1 MNLLNNK
8 TMGLFNF
15 WKKKNSPISEGKSVG
30 VSNDTQESKNDLITI
45 VWGTG
50 MPIDVIFNFIEK
62 DFEEIGYKDALVN
75 SDIKYKETKET
86 IIRNELKML
95 FKRVLLKYQ
104 SDIRDIDV
112 RIKMAEESY
121 AFSSVSM
128 LLARKKTFEEH
139 ISEIVNME
147 QMLEENGP
155 KITTMIESYRRGFLK
170 GINIQTVE
178 FIQQK

>member
-75 SDIKYKETKET
+75 SDIKYHYLPNLLLFGV
-86 IIRNELKML
+86 IYNPWELT
-95 FKRVLLKYQ
+95 LK
-104 SDIRDIDV
+104 
-112 RIKMAEESY
+112 
-121 AFSSVSM
+121 
-128 LLARKKTFEEH
+128 
-139 ISEIVNME
+139 
-147 QMLEENGP
+147 
-155 KITTMIESYRRGFLK
+155 
-170 GINIQTVE
+170 
-178 FIQQK
+178 